1 MKTLL
6 EIDKLLRKKSVYGEN
21 FLNLDKEKRNYY
33 IGWFEGLELIKNI
46 LEYDTNLACVYINF
60 MSDCIEKKINLEQ
73 NAKAVDFSYGWL
85 EGYLESLKWF
95 LN

>member
-6 EIDKLLRKKSVYGEN
+6 EIDKLSRKKNIYGEN
-21 FLNLDKEKRNYY
+21 FLNLDEEKRNYY
-33 IGWFEGLELIKNI
+33 IGWYEGLELIKNI

-73 NAKAVDFSYGWL
+73 NAKAIDFSYGWL

-95 LN
+95 LS